1 MKVAGLLIYQN
12 LVMAI
17 YMLMGYILHKKKIVT
32 LDGSRDIGK
41 MLLYLIMPMAIM
53 KSYIR
58 EFSMYMLRGFA
69 ISFMVSLFVLILAIM
84 ISHVFFKNKSAV
96 QEFGA
101 AFSNAGF
108 IGIPL
113 VQMTFG
119 DEAVFYAAS
128 FVALLNILQWTYG
141 LFIFTGDKNVVSIKK
156 IITNPI
162 VISLVAGLVLFAAPL
177 EVPEMIKSVIS
188 TTAAMNGPLAMF
200 VLGTYLAQVEIR
212 EIFKDKDSYLCAG
225 IRLFIIPAV
234 TALALIVLPEQYY
247 VLKGAVL
254 LVAAAPVGSNVA
266 IFAQLYDKDYQKAVK
281 DVCLSTIFSIVSMP
295 LISMLID
302 VI

>member
-1 MKVAGLLIYQN
+1 MYRKFTNIGFHDRHAFF
-12 LVMAI
+12 
-17 YMLMGYILHKKKIVT
+17 KKK
-32 LDGSRDIGK
+32 S
-41 MLLYLIMPMAIM
+41 AI
-53 KSYIR
+53 
-58 EFSMYMLRGFA
+58 
-69 ISFMVSLFVLILAIM
+69 
-84 ISHVFFKNKSAV
+84 

-113 VQMTFG
+113 VQMIFG
-119 DEAVFYAAS
+119 DEAVFYVAS

-141 LFIFTGDKNVVSIKK
+141 LLIFTGDKKVVSKKK

-162 VISLVAGLVLFAAPL
+162 VISLMAGLILFVAPI
-177 EVPEMIKSVIS
+177 EVPEMIQSVIS
-188 TTAAMNGPLAMF
+188 TIAAMNGPVAMF
-200 VLGTYLAQVEIR
+200 VLGTYLAQVELR
-212 EIFKDKDSYLCAG
+212 EIFRDKESYWCAG

-234 TALALIVLPEQYY
+234 TALALMVLPKEYY

-281 DVCLSTIFSIVSMP
+281 DICLSTIFSIVSMP
-295 LISMLID
+295 LISMLIN